1 MGRVLLR
8 WCNSKSAD
16 FIVQSNG
23 SFNMTYLAHY
33 CPTLISK
40 RVYIN
45 PCCFCMNN
53 IHLAIAFSNISL
65 MSVLWSVVYS
75 CYRRSYEQV
84 VKYVSML
91 VFHGCHHQYMIRSSS
106 WYQEMNCF
114 ERGSLDSSVMVL
126 AAAQDPM
133 IDAVTQ
139 QEFLRVI
146 PDVKMDISTGMVT
159 RFIPI
164 PTQHSEVS

>member
-1 MGRVLLR
+1 
-8 WCNSKSAD
+8 
-16 FIVQSNG
+16 
-23 SFNMTYLAHY
+23 MTYLAHY

-40 RVYIN
+40 RVYID
-45 PCCFCMNN
+45 PCCFCMNHR
-53 IHLAIAFSNISL
+53 HLAIAFSNISL
-65 MSVLWSVVYS
+65 MSVLWSLVYS

-91 VFHGCHHQYMIRSSS
+91 VFRGCHHQYMIRSSS

-139 QEFLRVI
+139 QEFFKSHY
-146 PDVKMDISTGMVT
+146 PDVKWTSQPGWSHGSFLFPHNIRKSVEMIEAHLRS
-159 RFIPI
+159 
-164 PTQHSEVS
+164 